1 MPYTPVPWVGL
12 AALPAM
18 FLLSFLPDRLFEGS
32 RTGKHWPHRHI
43 CDNRGAPWT
52 DEHTCS
58 LAERKPGTPAAG
70 ELRRL
75 DPPVGPRMPP
85 TCSAGRPSP
94 RGWPRLRGP
103 RDDPL
108 LPPRHISMPDLP
120 LVSNITIQ
128 A

>member
-58 LAERKPGTPAAG
+58 LAERKPG
-70 ELRRL
+70 
-75 DPPVGPRMPP
+75 
-85 TCSAGRPSP
+85 
-94 RGWPRLRGP
+94 PRLRASCAGWTHRWDLACRRP
-103 RDDPL
+103 APPGGRPLAAGRASAALVLIRCSRRD
-108 LPPRHISMPDLP
+108 
-120 LVSNITIQ
+120 T
-128 A
+128 